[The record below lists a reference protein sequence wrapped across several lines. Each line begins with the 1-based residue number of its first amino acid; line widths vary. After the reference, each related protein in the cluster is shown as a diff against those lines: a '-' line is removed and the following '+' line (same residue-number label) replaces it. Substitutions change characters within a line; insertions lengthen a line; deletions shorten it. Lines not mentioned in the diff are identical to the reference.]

1 MKSELNR
8 QWVLAKRPEELLS
21 EDHFT
26 YQEAII
32 RPLQNEQFLVEVF
45 YLSLDPA
52 QRVWAEMDTYMPAV
66 ELGSVMRGL
75 GMRVV
80 VKSRNPAFKEGDI
93 VQGMTGWQSH
103 VVTDARSFSQVPA
116 NSGLP
121 LLSIWAR
128 SG

>member
-21 EDHFT
+21 EDHST

-52 QRVWAEMDTYMPAV
+52 QRVWAEMDTYMPA
-66 ELGSVMRGL
+66 LSW
-75 GMRVV
+75 VV
-80 VKSRNPAFKEGDI
+80 
-93 VQGMTGWQSH
+93 
-103 VVTDARSFSQVPA
+103 
-116 NSGLP
+116 
-121 LLSIWAR
+121 
-128 SG
+128 